1 MTLFSITS
9 VKICVNL
16 WLKKMKKILILVAG
30 IVAVLVAVLIFSR
43 PKLDE
48 NDAFRILEAARADYG
63 RENLGGALENFRIL
77 LKKYPSSKF
86 AEESQRFVIYIYE
99 KRQDYAGALNEYKR
113 YLKKFRDTQFTAE
126 FSYKTGFVLYKFLSK
141 PKPARIALMR
151 VIKEDPESDYSL
163 KSKELLAEIFKA
175 TGKDDETV
183 KLAETYASTPG
194 TKNSAG
200 LNISQMEA
208 YWRLGKHDEA
218 YKFAKQIPKKSPQIK
233 ESTIYWQ
240 LLVKFEPSKEN
251 YLGLSNA
258 YQRLGFPEQAK
269 IYRKKAGLSS
279 K

>member
-1 MTLFSITS
+1 
-9 VKICVNL
+9 
-16 WLKKMKKILILVAG
+16 MKKNLILVAG
-30 IVAVLVAVLIFSR
+30 IVAVLFAVLIFSR

-48 NDAFRILEAARADYG
+48 NEAFKILETARANYG
-63 RENLGGALENFRIL
+63 RDNLGGALENFRLL

-99 KRQDYAGALNEYKR
+99 KRQDYTGVLNEYKK
-113 YLKKFRDTQFTAE
+113 YLKKFRDTPFTAE

-151 VIKEDPESDYSL
+151 VIKEYPESEYSL
-163 KSKELLAEIFKA
+163 KSKELLSEIFKA
-175 TGKDDETV
+175 TGKDEETV
-183 KLAETYASTPG
+183 KLAETYG
-194 TKNSAG
+194 TAPAGTQNSAG

-208 YWRLGKHDEA
+208 FWRLGKHDQA
-218 YKFAKQIPKKSPQIK
+218 YKFAKQIPKKSQQIK

-251 YLGLSNA
+251 YSGLSNA

-269 IYRKKAGLSS
+269 IYRTKAETFGKTVKKL
-279 K
+279 KTK

>member
-1 MTLFSITS
+1 
-9 VKICVNL
+9 
-16 WLKKMKKILILVAG
+16 MKKIIILVAG
-30 IVAVLVAVLIFSR
+30 IVAVLFAVLIFSR

-48 NDAFRILEAARADYG
+48 NEAFKILETARANYG
-63 RENLGGALENFRIL
+63 RDNLGGAQENFRLL

-99 KRQDYAGALNEYKR
+99 KRQDYTGALNEYKK

-141 PKPARIALMR
+141 PNPARIALMR
-151 VIKEDPESDYSL
+151 VIKEYPKSEYSS
-163 KSKELLAEIFKA
+163 KSKELLTEIFKA
-175 TGKDDETV
+175 TGKDEETV
-183 KLAETYASTPG
+183 KLVETYWTAG
-194 TKNSAG
+194 GAKNSVG
-200 LNISQMEA
+200 LNISNMEA
-208 YWRLGKHDEA
+208 FWRLGKHDEA

-251 YLGLSNA
+251 YSGLSDA

-269 IYRKKAGLSS
+269 IYKTKAETFGKTVKKPKA

>member
-1 MTLFSITS
+1 
-9 VKICVNL
+9 
-16 WLKKMKKILILVAG
+16 MKKNLIPVG
-30 IVAVLVAVLIFSR
+30 IGVIVLVAVWLLSR

-48 NDAFRILEAARADYG
+48 ADAFRILETARANYG
-63 RENLGGALENFRIL
+63 RENLGGALEDFRLL

-99 KRQDYAGALNEYKR
+99 KRQDHVAALGEYRK
-113 YLKKFRDTQFTAE
+113 YLKKFRNTPFTAE

-141 PKPARIALMR
+141 SNPARIALMR
-151 VIKEDPESDYSL
+151 VIKEYPESEYAL

-175 TGKDDETV
+175 TGKEEETV
-183 KLAETYASTPG
+183 KLMETFSTAG
-194 TKNSAG
+194 GKNSIG

-208 YWRLGKHDEA
+208 FWRLGKHGEA
-218 YKFAKQIPKKSPQIK
+218 YNFAKQIPKKSPQIK

-240 LLVKFEPSKEN
+240 LLVKFEPGKEN

-269 IYRKKAGLSS
+269 IYRTKAETFGKK
-279 K
+279 KK